1 MTNFFDFYQL
11 PVTFNIDESALK
23 KKFLANSKRFHPDF
37 YTLAAEATQNEILE
51 LATLNNQAYKT
62 LNNKDTRLQ
71 HLLEIHDALDAE
83 GEAKLPQDFLM
94 DMMDINEGLM
104 DLEFDFD
111 AAHFQAIQ
119 ATIKKF
125 ESDLYENVA
134 EILEKPIID
143 KNDIKKVK
151 DFYLKTRYLLRIKE
165 NLSKFAARL

>member
-1 MTNFFDFYQL
+1 
-11 PVTFNIDESALK
+11 
-23 KKFLANSKRFHPDF
+23 
-37 YTLAAEATQNEILE
+37 
-51 LATLNNQAYKT
+51 
-62 LNNKDTRLQ
+62 
-71 HLLEIHDALDAE
+71 
-83 GEAKLPQDFLM
+83 M